1 MTNKDLYRE
10 FGNIDPAMVEAAA
23 PSQKLKSKKRNTWTK
38 WVSIA
43 ACFCLIIT
51 ATIIVIPYMNSN
63 DSGTQS
69 PDISY
74 AVAINGFSYEPIYL
88 PETFYEK
95 YPELENVTEKITTGH
110 KYHISAEDLGAYIG
124 TVPALDKAHLPEGKA
139 YHWLAYPNL
148 DSIIIVEREG
158 KYSFYVSDGYIFSSE
173 SINNSSSI
181 LDKYRLPDSALNLE
195 VLDSEVIITDKA
207 EIADICE
214 IISNKEHD
222 AELSYRNRIWE
233 AWQSE
238 KGDVGVS
245 FDGTDF
251 SYSNPQIHEEFA
263 HYFGENIK
271 TIIVTTENGFEIT
284 LRVDLKYNYF
294 LLNNKTF
301 NLSQGE
307 VEQLS
312 NLLN

>member
-10 FGNIDPAMVEAAA
+10 FGNIDFDMVEAAA
-23 PSQKLKSKKRNTWTK
+23 PAKKLKSKKRNAWTK

-51 ATIIVIPYMNSN
+51 ATIIMIPYMNSN

-74 AVAINGFSYEPIYL
+74 AVAINGFLYEPL
-88 PETFYEK
+88 SQPTTFYEK
-95 YPELENVTEKITTGH
+95 YPELENVTEKITTGY
-110 KYHISAEDLGAYIG
+110 KYLISAEDLGDYIG

-139 YHWLAYPNL
+139 YHWSVYPDLA
-148 DSIIIVEREG
+148 SIIIVEHDG
-158 KYSFYVSDGYIFSSE
+158 KYSFYVSEGDIFSSA
-173 SINNSSSI
+173 SINGSSSI
-181 LDKYRLPDSALNLE
+181 LEKYNLPDAALNLD
-195 VLDSEVIITDKA
+195 VLDSEIIITDKSKIA
-207 EIADICE
+207 EICA
-214 IISNKEHD
+214 IISNKQHD
-222 AELSYRNRIWE
+222 AEFSYTNRIWE

-271 TIIVTTENGFEIT
+271 TIVVNTENGFEIT
-284 LRVDLKYNYF
+284 IRVDLKFNYF
-294 LLNNKTF
+294 LINNKTF
-301 NLSQGE
+301 NLSQAE
-307 VEQLS
+307 AEQLS
-312 NLLN
+312 NLLS